1 VIGRSV
7 TWNSKAG
14 DLLIMPD
21 SLGAGCLLGGSKAP
35 AMDVATANTGPPER
49 EETRRDFLYIAT
61 GAAAG
66 VGAALAV
73 WPLIDNM
80 NPSADVLSF
89 SSIEADLAPIA
100 LGQRV
105 TFKWRSQPVFVVH
118 RTPKEIEM
126 ARADDTNPD
135 LLDPA
140 PDARRVQRPEWLI
153 LVGVCTHLGCIPVGQ
168 APSEQRGDYAGWF
181 CPCHGSQYDISGR
194 VRRRPAPKNLEI
206 PPYSFL
212 SDTRVRIG

>member
-1 VIGRSV
+1 
-7 TWNSKAG
+7 
-14 DLLIMPD
+14 
-21 SLGAGCLLGGSKAP
+21 
-35 AMDVATANTGPPER
+35 MDVASTGTEPLER
-49 EETRRDFLYIAT
+49 EETRRDFVYIAT

-66 VGAALAV
+66 WGTALAV

-89 SSIEADLAPIA
+89 STIEADLAPIVP
-100 LGQRV
+100 GQRV

-126 ARADDTNPD
+126 ARADDTNPG
-135 LLDPA
+135 LLDPE
-140 PDARRVQRPEWLI
+140 PDARRAQRPEWLI

-168 APSEQRGDYAGWF
+168 APSEPRGDFAGWF